1 MGLTYQDMAVLY
13 RFTFH
18 YVYIYM
24 ISRYFSTPD
33 TTVNLHSTMFIFIF
47 VCVQSRKPH
56 LLRFTFHYVYIY
68 IIQTSSSS
76 QIFLIYIP
84 LCLYLYSP
92 PNAATSPAIV
102 FTFHY
107 VYIYMNTT
115 GHDQTYSKFIYIPL
129 CLYLYASRLKNAL
142 P

>member
-1 MGLTYQDMAVLY
+1 MHRNTFLCYIVIYIPLCLYLYLPLPPDIHQKSSFTFHYVYIYMSNKTEIALAVF

-84 LCLYLYSP
+84 LCLYLYKE
-92 PNAATSPAIV
+92 IFV
-102 FTFHY
+102 F
-107 VYIYMNTT
+107 
-115 GHDQTYSKFIYIPL
+115 FI
-129 CLYLYASRLKNAL
+129 
-142 P
+142 